1 MAVVES
7 LTKPVGGLSA
17 LLDPFGDMVG
27 VFHIDST
34 QFKVLTVRSEA
45 KSTRVI
51 CMEENFFIQNSC
63 VSCNSEHFNFFD
75 LDFFPLALTFT
86 ITTAFG
92 KCSRSSSTISDDREW
107 SRRSFRPFS
116 GHGG

>member
-1 MAVVES
+1 MAIVDS

-51 CMEENFFIQNSC
+51 CMEENFLFKI
-63 VSCNSEHFNFFD
+63 
-75 LDFFPLALTFT
+75 LAFHAILS
-86 ITTAFG
+86 I
-92 KCSRSSSTISDDREW
+92 
-107 SRRSFRPFS
+107 
-116 GHGG
+116 